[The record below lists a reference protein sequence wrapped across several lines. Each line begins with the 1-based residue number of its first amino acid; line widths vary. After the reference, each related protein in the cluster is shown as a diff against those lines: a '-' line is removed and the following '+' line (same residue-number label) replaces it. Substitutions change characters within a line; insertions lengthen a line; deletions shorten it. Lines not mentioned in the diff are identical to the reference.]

1 AHLIHLPP
9 YPSPP
14 PPPQLPAPL
23 PAASYV
29 EHQKETATSAPRS
42 PACRPP
48 QLPAPLPAA
57 TVTIRNDVNVKKETV
72 RIEED
77 EENPGSFLVV
87 LTIVS
92 AIGRRNSIGMK
103 A

>member
-1 AHLIHLPP
+1 PP
-9 YPSPP
+9 HPP
-14 PPPQLPAPL
+14 PPLPLAAAATSAPRSL

-29 EHQKETATSAPRS
+29 EHQKKTATSAPRS

-57 TVTIRNDVNVKKETV
+57 AVTIRNDVNVKKETV

-103 A
+103 D